1 MESKCFNCGLY
12 PEGVDV
18 DVHGEFRN
26 LFHSKYGTI
35 HGLYV
40 NELVRVVESVIKVH
54 SKELEIVE
62 LVDCTTVSL
71 LAHNRS
77 PQDPHFFRKNAK
89 TDLKRVSINRIPK
102 NIYNKIMGFIE
113 SNYGT
118 RYGSVSYLVNQ
129 AMELYIKMEKGY
141 VKLFERFKSPK
152 NSFIDDTQGQI
163 NLNTIQMLSD
173 TVKTLNLKIDNLE
186 SVIDEKVKVTV
197 QSTLNLV
204 NKPVVRMSNSVKNTV
219 KSFRREDK
227 FEKSLK
233 ILENI
238 MKYKE
243 FNFTEKDYHKSLVK
257 LTGQGDMRT
266 VRSDLEMLELDN
278 RVKKMRNNSNGTKTY
293 QFTSNNQY
301 HRYNTELAKERFL
314 KGFKEA
320 FQDIN
325 ALTVYDLNGFIFKK
339 YGLHDVQSQYKCLKW
354 LLMEGCVE
362 RHEANPKLL
371 LMK

>member
-1 MESKCFNCGLY
+1 MKSNCFNCGLY

-18 DVHGEFRN
+18 DVHEEFRN
-26 LFHSKYGTI
+26 IFHQKYGTI

-40 NELVRVVESVIKVH
+40 NELVRAVESVIKVH
-54 SKELEIVE
+54 KQELEIVE
-62 LVDCTTVSL
+62 LVDHTTVSL

-77 PQDPHFFRKNAK
+77 PQDPQCFRKNAK

-102 NIYNKIMGFIE
+102 NIYNKIIGFIKA
-113 SNYGT
+113 NYGS
-118 RYGSVSYLVNQ
+118 RYGNVSYLVNQ

-152 NSFIDDTQGQI
+152 NSFIDDTKGQI
-163 NLNTIQMLSD
+163 NLNTIKMLSD

-197 QSTLNLV
+197 QSTFNLV
-204 NKPVVRMSNSVKNTV
+204 NKPVLSMIKSVKNTF

-233 ILENI
+233 ILENL

-243 FNFTEKDYHKSLVK
+243 FNFTEKDYHRSLVK

-278 RVKKMRNNSNGTKTY
+278 RVKKMRNNSNGTKKY
-293 QFTSNNQY
+293 QFTCNNQY
-301 HRYNTELAKERFL
+301 HRYNTELAKKRFL
-314 KGFKEA
+314 EGFKKA

-325 ALTVYDLNGFIFKK
+325 ALTVDDLNGFIFTMD
-339 YGLHDVQSQYKCLKW
+339 GLYDVHSQHKRLKW
-354 LLMEGCVE
+354 LILGGCVE